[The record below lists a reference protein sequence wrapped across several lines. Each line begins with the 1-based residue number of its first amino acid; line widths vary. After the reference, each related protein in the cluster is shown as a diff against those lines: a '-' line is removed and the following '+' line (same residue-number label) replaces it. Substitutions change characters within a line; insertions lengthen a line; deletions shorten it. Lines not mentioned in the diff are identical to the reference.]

1 MSDKTIRN
9 LRLKA
14 DDCILVIVDVQ
25 ERLMSSMK
33 EETKN
38 LISKN
43 ISILIQVAQK
53 LEIPIII
60 TEQYPKGL
68 GKTLDEISSITPNII
83 PFEKISFSCMGSE
96 EFVHSIRSLKRTKI
110 LLTGVETHVC
120 CYQSTLDLLAS
131 GFIVHLI
138 SDATCS
144 RKKHNWKTALS
155 SLKDVG
161 TYISS
166 TEQVT
171 FDLARVAG
179 TDMFKLISSLVK

>member
-1 MSDKTIRN
+1 MSDKAIQN
-9 LRLKA
+9 LRLEA

-110 LLTGVETHVC
+110 
-120 CYQSTLDLLAS
+120 
-131 GFIVHLI
+131 
-138 SDATCS
+138 
-144 RKKHNWKTALS
+144 
-155 SLKDVG
+155 
-161 TYISS
+161 
-166 TEQVT
+166 
-171 FDLARVAG
+171 
-179 TDMFKLISSLVK
+179 